1 LGVSERAILAFKQ
14 GDLSEW
20 NPHDLGTVGK
30 GALRKKHTAC
40 QYARDLIQEIL
51 SNRNRTEPWDETPRA
66 AIFARRGRQPV
77 RVARQTR
84 WKKFMGTG

>member
-30 GALRKKHTAC
+30 GALRKKAHRLPTRPRFDSGDPQQQKSNGAVGRNSAGGDFC
-40 QYARDLIQEIL
+40 SARATTC
-51 SNRNRTEPWDETPRA
+51 S
-66 AIFARRGRQPV
+66 G
-77 RVARQTR
+77 
-84 WKKFMGTG
+84 